1 MENRMY
7 SRMYLC
13 IVIDL
18 MTYRTA
24 NESLPLFASKL
35 DELEHID
42 HALNLESLQLSMQG
56 DKHSSATNPIAACV

>member
-1 MENRMY
+1 
-7 SRMYLC
+7 
-13 IVIDL
+13 

-42 HALNLESLQLSMQG
+42 HTLNLESLQLSMQG
-56 DKHSSATNPIAACV
+56 DEHSSATNPIAVWVRGEVVRDSDI

>member
-1 MENRMY
+1 
-7 SRMYLC
+7 
-13 IVIDL
+13 

-24 NESLPLFASKL
+24 NEPLPLFASKL

-56 DKHSSATNPIAACV
+56 DEYSSATNPIAACVRGR